1 MSQHTIRWFVEAL
14 RDACDQALK
23 DDMVGDQ
30 TSHIEKIEV
39 TDPGFKPADLTDVK
53 ELEKVRPISLRVT
66 CWGAYSP
73 TECRRVY
80 EDQGVIQVADMVARY
95 LADRSI
101 GLKDTLDDL
110 VRPERRLHLGGY
122 DPITGARD

>member
-1 MSQHTIRWFVEAL
+1 MSNHTIRWFVEAL
-14 RDACDQALK
+14 RDACNAALE
-23 DDMVGDQ
+23 DGMIGDQ
-30 TSHIEKIEV
+30 MGHIENIEV
-39 TDPGFKPADLTDVK
+39 TNPGVSYRFENGEFTPGS
-53 ELEKVRPISLRVT
+53 PIMLKVT
-66 CWGAYSP
+66 CFGAYSP

-80 EDQGVIQVADMVARY
+80 ENQGVIQVADMVARH

-110 VRPERRLHLGGY
+110 VPSRRRHLGGY

>member
-1 MSQHTIRWFVEAL
+1 MSNHTIRWFVEAL
-14 RDACDQALK
+14 RDACNAALE
-23 DDMVGDQ
+23 DGIIGDHGMG
-30 TSHIEKIEV
+30 HIENIEV
-39 TDPGFKPADLTDVK
+39 TDPGFSPADVR

-66 CWGAYSP
+66 CFGAYSP
-73 TECRRVY
+73 TESRRVY
-80 EDQGVIQVADMVARY
+80 EDQGVIQVADLVARY

-110 VRPERRLHLGGY
+110 VPSRRRHLGGY